1 MVIAENKK
9 AGFNY
14 SILEKFEAGLALNGQ
29 EVKSLKTRSVSL
41 SGSYI
46 SIKKNDKGKAE
57 IFWVG
62 ANIPPYQPLN
72 TSKTFDPQ
80 RDRKLLLHEKEINYL
95 IGKSKEKGLT
105 LVPLSVY
112 TKKHKIKIS
121 FGLAKGKKKA
131 DKRESIKKKDIERT
145 IRRELKA
152 RG

>member
-1 MVIAENKK
+1 MFQSERTK
-9 AGFNY
+9 
-14 SILEKFEAGLALNGQ
+14 
-29 EVKSLKTRSVSL
+29 
-41 SGSYI
+41 
-46 SIKKNDKGKAE
+46 KGKAE

-62 ANIPPYQPLN
+62 ANIPAYQPLN

-80 RDRKLLLHEKEINYL
+80 RDRKLLVHEKEINYL
-95 IGKSKEKGLT
+95 TGKSKEKGLT
-105 LVPLSVY
+105 LIPLSVY

-131 DKRESIKKKDIERT
+131 DKRESIRKKDIERT